1 MKSSWSRESPVTSY
15 NNWLREEA
23 QDCRNLLAKNMDRLQ
38 VQLSVLDSV
47 ICLEQISTQRLERV
61 SVAITHVL
69 TEIHLLVTLTE
80 EK

>member
-1 MKSSWSRESPVTSY
+1 MNKSWSGESQNTSY

-23 QDCRNLLAKNMDRLQ
+23 LDSRSSLRRNMDRLQ
-38 VQLSVLDSV
+38 AQLSVLDSV

-61 SVAITHVL
+61 SVAIIHVL

>member
-1 MKSSWSRESPVTSY
+1 MNKSWSSESQVTSY

-23 QDCRNLLAKNMDRLQ
+23 LGCRSLLTKNTARLRE
-38 VQLSVLDSV
+38 QLLVLDSV
-47 ICLEQISTQRLERV
+47 ICLEQTSIQRLERV
-61 SVAITHVL
+61 LAAITHVL